1 VTDTLPVAKG
11 MLDTL
16 VLRALAWAPMHG
28 FAITSWIEERT
39 TRTIGL
45 EEAAVYQSLYRL
57 EARAMVQASWGVSAN
72 NRRARYYTITKAGK
86 EYLKA
91 ETKSWL
97 RYAEAVT
104 GLLSE
109 GPLAD
114 PAR

>member
-1 VTDTLPVAKG
+1 VTDQLPVAKG

-28 FAITSWIEERT
+28 FEITSWIEERT

-57 EARAMVQASWGVSAN
+57 EAKGMVRPEWGVTAN
-72 NRRARYYTITKAGK
+72 NRRARYYSITRSGK
-86 EYLKA
+86 DFLKA

-109 GPLAD
+109 GPLTE
-114 PAR
+114 PGR